1 MTTNS
6 NRRFNPPVNIPR
18 EGKRKMEQNINNVDI
33 PAINPETIVPSPEQA
48 AVDAL
53 VDSYRQSASEQAA
66 KNTRLEEQAM
76 GMPLP
81 TTTTTHYD
89 GLANVI
95 GQVTSIDP
103 IDDTLQDT
111 PWEPPLVSNSIID
124 KAKRYELQESKR
136 APKIQVDQK
145 VILLAWII
153 AVGIAFISSA
163 IVSFNGITAVAAF
176 VGLSGTW
183 MSGLF
188 FFFIEL
194 MYMVFLVAYLVLAS
208 RVDDDGKPEKTWGA
222 MAGMVAF
229 GGIAVLANGFHT
241 LDFWAWD
248 VSNPQVWAGLVLSVA
263 APIAIISASKMAS
276 RVVFARAL
284 KL

>member
-1 MTTNS
+1 MTET
-6 NRRFNPPVNIPR
+6 PV
-18 EGKRKMEQNINNVDI
+18 
-33 PAINPETIVPSPEQA
+33 NPETIVPGSQQA
-48 AVDAL
+48 AVDEL
-53 VDSYRQSASEQAA
+53 VEAYRKANTEQAA
-66 KNTRLEEQAM
+66 KVTQQEENVMNRLLSHDEPILDQQEKVT
-76 GMPLP
+76 GEDPLRTP
-81 TTTTTHYD
+81 AEPVYE
-89 GLANVI
+89 VI
-95 GQVTSIDP
+95 WDKPQ
-103 IDDTLQDT
+103 
-111 PWEPPLVSNSIID
+111 VSNSVVD
-124 KAKRYELQESKR
+124 KARRYEQQEAKR
-136 APKIQVDQK
+136 APKIQVDQS
-145 VILLAWII
+145 VILLSWII

-163 IVSFNGITAVAAF
+163 IVSFNGITAVATF
-176 VGLSGTW
+176 VGLSGEW

-194 MYMVFLVAYLVLAS
+194 MYLVFLVAYLVLAS

-222 MAGMVAF
+222 MAGMISF

-248 VSNPQVWAGLVLSVA
+248 ISNPQVWAGVVLSVA